1 MLSAVFG
8 GTTGVLEGFVLTP
21 VPQLQITLQI
31 AATAVARTNAA
42 VPWKTPICA
51 DGLFLIM
58 GKRDKPTVK
67 SHWGD
72 IPIAMSPG
80 LKRAFYVVAIAAT
93 ASLAVLLASRFP
105 SFQDINNLVY
115 DFTIDHAG
123 LSAPSPQILFVDFD
137 EDSFAHIRQYPIPR
151 PLIADTIQRIGA
163 GKPRVLGVDIFL
175 SEPRTPAEDQQM
187 QDALT
192 SAGVVIL
199 ASQASTGNLPAVRP
213 LPQFCQPEDPAAD
226 SGFCIEGKPGAL
238 GYALVDMPI
247 NPDGFVREFN
257 LFSAGSPPSISF
269 PLFLAQQ
276 YAGETI
282 KPQDRNSASFLSH
295 PVPYHDRELATA
307 LIGVWGVDPATHISA
322 WQLLQGK
329 IPPQTF
335 AGKLVLLG
343 QSNDAARDTWLTPLF
358 RTADANGVRERMG
371 GTEILAGAMRS
382 LLEGKTVR
390 AATVWVQW
398 IFIAIAALAATYFLL
413 FFELRQGILRL
424 LALMLVCAI
433 VPMLLYACWR
443 YWLPFFPTE
452 LSLLLTLPL
461 ALGLQFAEERL
472 ISREAAAQREQ
483 LMSLFSSYVDPSV
496 AETIWK
502 RRDELSLG
510 GEEHIATVMFTDI
523 RGFTALSAN
532 QPPAQVLCW
541 LNRYLTAMDEVIR
554 EHGGFLNKF
563 IGDGLMIIFG
573 LPLSAGSP
581 QLDATRALQAALA
594 MLARVQQ
601 LNEEKADPTMPSLRI
616 GIGIHSGTLMA
627 GSIGSATRQEYSVIG
642 ETVNLASRL
651 ESLNKS
657 FKTEILLSA
666 ATREI
671 VGPDFSGIESL
682 GLAKVAGLDEPVA
695 VFTLHPL
702 DSVDV
707 ALSQPQVAVS

>member
-1 MLSAVFG
+1 
-8 GTTGVLEGFVLTP
+8 
-21 VPQLQITLQI
+21 
-31 AATAVARTNAA
+31 
-42 VPWKTPICA
+42 
-51 DGLFLIM
+51 
-58 GKRDKPTVK
+58 
-67 SHWGD
+67 
-72 IPIAMSPG
+72 MSPG
-80 LKRAFYVVAIAAT
+80 LKRALYAVAIAAI
-93 ASLAVLLASRFP
+93 ASLTVLVASRFP
-105 SFQDINNLVY
+105 SFQDTNNLVY

-123 LSAPSPQILFVDFD
+123 LGPPSPQILFVDFD
-137 EDSFAHIRQYPIPR
+137 EDSFAHIRQYPTPR
-151 PLIADTIQRIGA
+151 PLIADAIRRIGD
-163 GKPRVLGVDIFL
+163 GKPRVLGVDILL
-175 SEPRTPAEDQQM
+175 SEPRTPAEDQDM

-192 SAGVVIL
+192 SAGVVVL
-199 ASQASTGNLPAVRP
+199 ASQASTANLPAVRP
-213 LPQFCQPEDPAAD
+213 LPRFCQPEDAAAD

-238 GYALVDMPI
+238 GYALVDLPI
-247 NPDGFVREFN
+247 DPDGFVREFN
-257 LFSAGSPPSISF
+257 LFSAGTPPSISF
-269 PLFLAQQ
+269 PLFVAQQ
-276 YAGETI
+276 FAGEAI
-282 KPQDRNSASFLSH
+282 KPKNRNYESFLGH
-295 PVPYHDRELATA
+295 PVPYFDRELSTA
-307 LIGVWGVDPATHISA
+307 LIGVWGSHPATHISA

-329 IPPQTF
+329 VPAQTF
-335 AGKLVLLG
+335 TGKLVLLG

-358 RTADANGVRERMG
+358 RTTDASGVRERMG
-371 GTEILAGAMRS
+371 GTEILAGAIRS

-390 AATVWVQW
+390 AASVWARWSFLV
-398 IFIAIAALAATYFLL
+398 ITALAGTYFLL

-433 VPMLLYACWR
+433 VPILLYARWR

-472 ISREAAAQREQ
+472 VSREAAAQREQ
-483 LMSLFSSYVDPSV
+483 LMSLFSSYVDPGV

-502 RRDELSLG
+502 RRNELSLG

-532 QPPAQVLCW
+532 QPPAQVLRW
-541 LNRYLTAMDEVIR
+541 LNRYLAAMDEVIR

-581 QLDATRALQAALA
+581 QKDATRALHAASA
-594 MLARVQQ
+594 MLARVTQ
-601 LNEEKADPTMPSLRI
+601 LNEEATDPTMPSLRI

-666 ATREI
+666 GTREI
-671 VGPDFSGIESL
+671 VGADFPGIESL

-695 VFTLHPL
+695 VFTLRAL
-702 DSVDV
+702 ASSDV
-707 ALSQPQVAVS
+707 ALSQQPVAVS

>member
-1 MLSAVFG
+1 
-8 GTTGVLEGFVLTP
+8 
-21 VPQLQITLQI
+21 
-31 AATAVARTNAA
+31 
-42 VPWKTPICA
+42 
-51 DGLFLIM
+51 
-58 GKRDKPTVK
+58 
-67 SHWGD
+67 
-72 IPIAMSPG
+72 MSPG
-80 LKRAFYVVAIAAT
+80 LKRALYAVAIAAI
-93 ASLAVLLASRFP
+93 ASLTVLLASRFP
-105 SFQDINNLVY
+105 SFQDTNNLFY

-123 LSAPSPQILFVDFD
+123 LSPASPQILFVDFD
-137 EDSFAHIRQYPIPR
+137 EDTFAHIRRYPIPR
-151 PLIADTIQRIGA
+151 PLIADAIRRIGA

-175 SEPRTPAEDQQM
+175 SEPRTPAADQEM

-192 SAGVVIL
+192 SAGVVVL
-199 ASQASTGNLPAVRP
+199 ASQASTANLPAVRP
-213 LPQFCQPEDPAAD
+213 LAQFCQPEDPAAD

-269 PLFLAQQ
+269 PLFVAQQ

-282 KPQDRNSASFLSH
+282 KPKNRGNASFLNHS
-295 PVPYHDRELATA
+295 VPYHDRELATA
-307 LIGVWGVDPATHISA
+307 LIGVWGVHPATHISA
-322 WQLLQGK
+322 WQLLQGNVA
-329 IPPQTF
+329 PQTF
-335 AGKLVLLG
+335 TDKLVLLG

-358 RTADANGVRERMG
+358 RTTDASGVRERMG
-371 GTEILAGAMRS
+371 GTEILAGAIRS

-390 AATVWVQW
+390 AASVWVQW
-398 IFIAIAALAATYFLL
+398 LFIVIAALVATYFLL

-424 LALMLVCAI
+424 LVLMLVCAI
-433 VPMLLYACWR
+433 VPILLYARWR

-472 ISREAAAQREQ
+472 VSREAAAQREQ

-502 RRDELSLG
+502 RRNELSLG

-532 QPPAQVLCW
+532 QPPAQVLRW
-541 LNRYLTAMDEVIR
+541 LNRYLAAMDDVIR
-554 EHGGFLNKF
+554 AHGGFLNKF

-581 QLDATRALQAALA
+581 QKDATRALQAALA
-594 MLARVQQ
+594 MLARVTQ
-601 LNEEKADPTMPSLRI
+601 LNEEAADPTMPSLRI

-671 VGPDFSGIESL
+671 VGADFPGIESL

-695 VFTLHPL
+695 IFTLRAL
-702 DSVDV
+702 ASSDV
-707 ALSQPQVAVS
+707 AFSHQPVAVS